1 MPNQLSDQSSL
12 YLQQHANQ
20 PVQWMPW
27 TQEAFDMAKKLDKPI
42 ILSIGYSAC
51 HWCHVMSVESFQD
64 SYVAS
69 IMNRHF
75 VCIKVDREER
85 PDIDQTYLEAVR
97 MFNQSAGWPLNV
109 FCLPN
114 GRPFWGGT
122 YFPKED
128 KGEEIVPW
136 PQVLMRI
143 AEHYKREKGELEENA
158 NNVVSN
164 LLHANNALSSSP
176 NEWNNELL
184 LSAAKSICDSHDDI
198 EGGFTPAPKFP
209 SPMKIDFLLSIR
221 ESQAV
226 RLNEKFT
233 DKIDLSITTTLSKMA
248 CGGIYDQI
256 GGGFFRY
263 SVDSEWQVPHFEK
276 MLYDNALLLSTYAR
290 AYQRFKNP
298 IFKKVVEQTIE
309 WLYHKMADEDGGYFS
324 SVSADSDEGEGECYL
339 WKYVEIEEILGTI
352 DAPKFAEAY
361 GISQEGNFERDKSL
375 PVRKNQSEQEIW
387 LYKELEKKLL
397 KNRENKTE
405 PVKDKKKITSWNALL
420 IRGLVDAARAFNRK
434 DWLQKAIELNEWM
447 TRDLTIKGSDISS
460 ILFENQKLSPLSF
473 LDDFAFW
480 AESLLNLSS
489 ISDWA
494 KKGSSQK
501 FIQQAEQ
508 ITLSAIQNFKDDEQC
523 GFYFNKHKK
532 NDPTLVRKKFWYD
545 NATPSANSSFLRV
558 FSTLYELTNNA
569 SWLKEYKEARAG
581 YPNLC
586 KQAPHGIGH
595 ALASITEMEVGIC
608 SISCNAKQIE
618 EILLQISQNP
628 YRAIFV
634 SIEDEKE
641 NNKIELRIGSK
652 FEEKMNDV
660 IESIDTIFS

>member
-1 MPNQLSDQSSL
+1 MPNQLSHQSSL
-12 YLQQHANQ
+12 YLKQHANQ

-27 TQEAFDMAKKLDKPI
+27 TQEAFDIAKKLDKPI

-184 LSAAKSICDSHDDI
+184 LSAAKTICDSHDDI

-226 RLNEKFT
+226 RLNEKFS

-248 CGGIYDQI
+248 CGGIYDQL

-263 SVDSEWQVPHFEK
+263 SVDSKWQVPHFEK
-276 MLYDNALLLSTYAR
+276 MLYDNALLLSTYSR
-290 AYQRFKNP
+290 AFQRFKNP

-309 WLYHKMADEDGGYFS
+309 WLYQKMADEDGGYFS
-324 SVSADSDEGEGECYL
+324 SISADSNEGEGEYYL
-339 WKYVEIEEILGTI
+339 WKYVEIEKILGSM
-352 DAPKFAEAY
+352 DAAKFADAY
-361 GISQEGNFERDKSL
+361 GISQEGNFESDKSL
-375 PVRKNQSEQEIW
+375 PVRKNQSEQEIF
-387 LYKELEKKLL
+387 LYEELEKKLL
-397 KNRENKTE
+397 ENRENKTE

-434 DWLQKAIELNEWM
+434 DWLQKALDLNKWM
-447 TRDLTIKGSDISS
+447 SDDLTIEGSDISS

-494 KKGSSQK
+494 EKGSSQK

-508 ITLSAIQNFKDDEQC
+508 ITLSAIKNFKDDEQC
-523 GFYFNKHKK
+523 GFYFSKH
-532 NDPTLVRKKFWYD
+532 
-545 NATPSANSSFLRV
+545 
-558 FSTLYELTNNA
+558 
-569 SWLKEYKEARAG
+569 
-581 YPNLC
+581 
-586 KQAPHGIGH
+586 
-595 ALASITEMEVGIC
+595 
-608 SISCNAKQIE
+608 
-618 EILLQISQNP
+618 
-628 YRAIFV
+628 
-634 SIEDEKE
+634 
-641 NNKIELRIGSK
+641 
-652 FEEKMNDV
+652 
-660 IESIDTIFS
+660 

>member
-1 MPNQLSDQSSL
+1 
-12 YLQQHANQ
+12 
-20 PVQWMPW
+20 
-27 TQEAFDMAKKLDKPI
+27 
-42 ILSIGYSAC
+42 
-51 HWCHVMSVESFQD
+51 
-64 SYVAS
+64 
-69 IMNRHF
+69 
-75 VCIKVDREER
+75 
-85 PDIDQTYLEAVR
+85 
-97 MFNQSAGWPLNV
+97 
-109 FCLPN
+109 
-114 GRPFWGGT
+114 
-122 YFPKED
+122 
-128 KGEEIVPW
+128 
-136 PQVLMRI
+136 
-143 AEHYKREKGELEENA
+143 
-158 NNVVSN
+158 
-164 LLHANNALSSSP
+164 
-176 NEWNNELL
+176 
-184 LSAAKSICDSHDDI
+184 
-198 EGGFTPAPKFP
+198 
-209 SPMKIDFLLSIR
+209 
-221 ESQAV
+221 
-226 RLNEKFT
+226 
-233 DKIDLSITTTLSKMA
+233 MA
-248 CGGIYDQI
+248 CGGIYDQV

-263 SVDSEWQVPHFEK
+263 SVDSQWQVPHFEK
-276 MLYDNALLLSTYAR
+276 MLYDNALLLSTYSR

-298 IFKKVVEQTIE
+298 IFKKVVEQTVE
-309 WLYHKMADEDGGYFS
+309 WLYQKMADEDGGYFS
-324 SVSADSDEGEGECYL
+324 SVSADSDEGEGEYYL
-339 WKYVEIEEILGTI
+339 WKYVEIEEILGSM
-352 DAPKFAEAY
+352 DASQFAEAY
-361 GISQEGNFERDKSL
+361 GISQEGNFESDKSL
-375 PVRKNQSEQEIW
+375 PVRKNQSEQEIL

-420 IRGLVDAARAFNRK
+420 ISGLVDAARAFNRK

-460 ILFENQKLSPLSF
+460 ILFENQNLSPLSF

-523 GFYFNKHKK
+523 GFYFNKHEK

-569 SWLKEYKEARAG
+569 CWLKEYKEARAG

-641 NNKIELRIGSK
+641 NNKIKLRIGSK
-652 FEEKMNDV
+652 FEEKMNDA
-660 IESIDTIFS
+660 IDSINKIFS

>member
-12 YLQQHANQ
+12 YLKQHANQ

-27 TQEAFDMAKKLDKPI
+27 TQEAFDMAEKLDKPI

-51 HWCHVMSVESFQD
+51 HWCHIMSVESFQD
-64 SYVAS
+64 PYVAS

-128 KGEEIVPW
+128 KGQEIVPW

-158 NNVVSN
+158 NNVVCN
-164 LLHANNALSSSP
+164 LLHANNALSSNA

-184 LSAAKSICDSHDDI
+184 LSAAKIICDSHDDK

-226 RLNEKFT
+226 RLNENFAN
-233 DKIDLSITTTLSKMA
+233 KIDLSITTTLSKMA
-248 CGGIYDQI
+248 LGGMYDQV

-263 SVDSEWQVPHFEK
+263 SVDSQWQVPHFEK
-276 MLYDNALLLSTYAR
+276 MLYDNALLISTYSR
-290 AYQRFKNP
+290 AYQRFNKP
-298 IFKKVVEQTIE
+298 IFKKIVEQTIE
-309 WLYHKMADEDGGYFS
+309 WLNHKMADGDGGFFS
-324 SVSADSDEGEGECYL
+324 SVSADSDEGEGQYYL
-339 WKYVEIEEILGTI
+339 WTYEEIEGILGSI
-352 DAPKFAEAY
+352 DAPKFADAF
-361 GISQEGNFERDKSL
+361 GIGPEGNFESGKSL
-375 PVRKNQSEQEIW
+375 PVRKNQDEEEI
-387 LYKELEKKLL
+387 LFFRILEKKLL
-397 KNRENKTE
+397 QNRENKTE
-405 PVKDKKKITSWNALL
+405 PTKDKKRITSWNALL

-434 DWLQKAIELNEWM
+434 DWLQKAIDLNEWM
-447 TRDLTIKGSDISS
+447 TSDLTIKGSGISS

-494 KKGSSQK
+494 EKGSSQK
-501 FIQQAEQ
+501 FIKQAEK
-508 ITLSAIQNFKDDEQC
+508 ITLSALKNFKGDELC
-523 GFYFNKHKK
+523 GLFFSKKEK
-532 NDPTLVRKKFWYD
+532 NDPTQVRKKFWYD

-558 FSTLYELTNNA
+558 FSTLYELTDNS
-569 SWLKEYKEARAG
+569 SWLQEYREARAG

-595 ALASITEMEVGIC
+595 ALASIAEMEVGIC
-608 SISCNAKQIE
+608 SISCNTEQVD
-618 EILLQISQNP
+618 EILLKISKKP

-634 SIEDEKE
+634 SIFDEKE
-641 NNKIELRIGSK
+641 NNEIRLRIGDK
-652 FEEKMNDV
+652 FEEKMNNV
-660 IESIDTIFS
+660 TKSIDMIFS

>member
-12 YLQQHANQ
+12 YLKQHANQ
-20 PVQWMPW
+20 PVEWMPW
-27 TQEAFDMAKKLDKPI
+27 TQEAFDLAKKLDKPI

-51 HWCHVMSVESFQD
+51 HWCHVMSVESFED
-64 SYVAS
+64 SYIAS

-109 FCLPN
+109 FCLPD

-128 KGEEIVPW
+128 KGQEIVPW

-164 LLHANNALSSSP
+164 LLHANNALSSSE
-176 NEWNNELL
+176 NEWDNELL
-184 LSAAKSICDSHDDI
+184 LSSAKSICDSHDDQ
-198 EGGFTPAPKFP
+198 EGGFTKAPKFP

-226 RLNEKFT
+226 RLNQKLA
-233 DKIDLSITTTLSKMA
+233 DKIDLSISTTLSKMA

-263 SVDSEWQVPHFEK
+263 SVDAQWQIPHFEK
-276 MLYDNALLLSTYAR
+276 MLYDNALLLSTYSR
-290 AYQRFKNP
+290 AYQRFRNP
-298 IFKKVVEQTIE
+298 IFKKVVEQSID
-309 WLYHKMADEDGGYFS
+309 WLCHKMADDGGSFYS
-324 SVSADSDEGEGECYL
+324 SVNADSDEGEGEYYL
-339 WKYVEIEEILGTI
+339 WTYVEIEEILGKE
-352 DAPKFAEAY
+352 DASKFANAY
-361 GISQEGNFERDKSL
+361 GITQEGNFEKGKSL
-375 PVRKNQSEQEIW
+375 PVRKIESEKEIN
-387 LYKELEKKLL
+387 LYTELETRLL
-397 KNRENKTE
+397 NVRENKNE
-405 PVKDKKKITSWNALL
+405 PDRDKKKITSWNALL
-420 IRGLVDAARAFNRK
+420 IKGFVDAARAFNRK
-434 DWLQKAIELNEWM
+434 DWLKRAIDLNDWM
-447 TRDLTIKGSDISS
+447 TNNLSPTGSDISS

-489 ISDWA
+489 ISDWVE
-494 KKGSSQK
+494 KGSSRK
-501 FIQQAEQ
+501 FIEQAEQ
-508 ITLSAIQNFKDDEQC
+508 ITLSAINSFKDTEQC
-523 GFYFNKHKK
+523 GFFFSKNKK
-532 NDPTLVRKKFWYD
+532 NDPAQVRKKFWYD
-545 NATPSANSSFLRV
+545 NATPSANSSLLRIC
-558 FSTLYELTNNA
+558 STLYELTNNE
-569 SWLKEYKEARAG
+569 SWLKEYKDARKG

-595 ALASITEMEVGIC
+595 ALCSITDMEVGIC
-608 SISCNAKQIE
+608 TITASTEQID
-618 EILLQISQNP
+618 EILIKISQNP
-628 YRAIFV
+628 YRPIFV
-634 SIEDEKE
+634 SSIENQVNDAMELKIGNKFNEK
-641 NNKIELRIGSK
+641 I
-652 FEEKMNDV
+652 ND
-660 IESIDTIFS
+660 ITKSIDMIFA